1 MIQREITAT
10 LTSLFEKNPVV
21 TVTGPRQSGKTT
33 LCRAAFPELAY
44 FNLERPD
51 SREFATDD
59 PLDFL
64 KGCQAG
70 AVIDEIQR
78 APELVS
84 YIQAD
89 VDERRQKNGLYVLTG
104 SRQFRVAEAVS
115 QSLAGRTAVLR
126 LLPFSIREAREIR
139 NISSAEDFVYTG
151 FYPRIYDQ
159 DLDPT
164 QALGDYFETYV
175 ERDVRQVS
183 EIRNLAAF
191 QKFVRLC
198 AGRVGQILNLHSLGN
213 DAGVSHTTARQW
225 ISVLE
230 ASYIVFLLQP
240 FHANISKRLIKSPKL
255 YFHDVGLASY
265 LLGIESVR
273 QVATHPLKGF
283 LFENMIVVEA
293 LKHRFNQGRRSNLSF
308 YRDSAGTEVDLLY
321 SLADKLLA
329 VEIKS
334 GETVSSS
341 FFSNLRKVRGYLPD
355 QITGEILIHGAENE
369 MVRDNIH
376 ITGPVGFVPA
386 LEKLIKKNRG

>member
-1 MIQREITAT
+1 MIHREITST
-10 LTSLFEKNPVV
+10 LTALFKKNPVV

-33 LCRAAFPELAY
+33 LCRSAFPKLHY

-51 SREFATDD
+51 TREFATED
-59 PLDFL
+59 PQGFL
-64 KGCQAG
+64 RGCEGG

-78 APELVS
+78 APDLVS
-84 YIQAD
+84 FIQVA
-89 VDERRQKNGLYVLTG
+89 VDENRTNGQFVLTG
-104 SRQFRVAEAVS
+104 SRQFRVVEAVS
-115 QSLAGRTAVLR
+115 QSLAGRTAVLK
-126 LLPFSIREAREIR
+126 LLPFSIAEALRARKTKDIERFIH
-139 NISSAEDFVYTG
+139 TG
-151 FYPRIYDQ
+151 FYPRIYDH

-183 EIRNLAAF
+183 EIRNLSAF

-213 DAGVSHTTARQW
+213 DVGVSHTTARQW
-225 ISVLE
+225 ISILE

-255 YFHDVGLASY
+255 YFLDVGLASY
-265 LLGIESVR
+265 LMGIESPH

-308 YRDSAGTEVDLLY
+308 YRDSAGTEVDLIY
-321 SLADKLLA
+321 GLADKFLA
-329 VEIKS
+329 VEIKA
-334 GETVSSS
+334 GETISGS
-341 FFSNLRKVRGYLPD
+341 FFGNLRKLRKYLPD
-355 QITGEILIHGAENE
+355 EISGEILVHGAENE
-369 MVRDNIH
+369 MIRDDIH
-376 ITGPVGFVPA
+376 VTGPIGFVTM
-386 LEKLIKKNRG
+386 LERLAKRNTT

>member
-1 MIQREITAT
+1 MIHREITST
-10 LTSLFEKNPVV
+10 LTALFKKNPVV

-33 LCRAAFPELAY
+33 LCRSAFPKLHY

-51 SREFATDD
+51 TREFATED
-59 PLDFL
+59 PRGFL
-64 KGCQAG
+64 RGCEGG

-78 APELVS
+78 APDLVS
-84 YIQAD
+84 FIQVAI
-89 VDERRQKNGLYVLTG
+89 DEYRANGQFVLTG
-104 SRQFRVAEAVS
+104 SRQFRVVEAVS

-126 LLPFSIREAREIR
+126 LLPFTIAEALKARKTMDVERFIH
-139 NISSAEDFVYTG
+139 TG
-151 FYPRIYDQ
+151 FYPRIYDH

-183 EIRNLAAF
+183 EIRNLSAF

-198 AGRVGQILNLHSLGN
+198 AGRVGQVLNLHSLGN
-213 DAGVSHTTARQW
+213 DVGVSHTTARQW
-225 ISVLE
+225 ISILE

-265 LLGIESVR
+265 LLGIESSR

-308 YRDSAGTEVDLLY
+308 YRDSAGTEVDLIY
-321 SLADKLLA
+321 GLADKVLA
-329 VEIKS
+329 VEIKA
-334 GETVSSS
+334 GETISSS
-341 FFSNLRKVRGYLPD
+341 FFGNLRKLRKYLPD
-355 QITGEILIHGAENE
+355 KISGEIVVHGAENE
-369 MVRDNIH
+369 MIRDDIH
-376 ITGPVGFVPA
+376 VTGPVGFLPM
-386 LEKLIKKNRG
+386 LETMVRQKID